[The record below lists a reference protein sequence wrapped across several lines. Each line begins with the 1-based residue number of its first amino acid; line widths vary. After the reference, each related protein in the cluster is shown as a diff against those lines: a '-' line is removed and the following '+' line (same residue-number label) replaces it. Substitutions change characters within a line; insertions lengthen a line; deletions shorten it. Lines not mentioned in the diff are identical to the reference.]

1 MTTAKYEKNLYM
13 AMLSEQCHRYD
24 EMVNYLEEMIKT
36 RDKDISTDERNL
48 LSVAYKNLL
57 LPLRLS
63 LRTVMA
69 YETKEKKKEVSSFLP
84 YIREYREKIENEI
97 TKNCQNVITI
107 VENDLLKKASETE
120 SKVFYIKM
128 KADYN
133 RFICEYAVGDLKEK
147 VLKDALTCYQEAD
160 NLAKELPVL
169 NITSLGLSLNYCVF
183 YYEAMNDTKFAIKI
197 ADNAYEKVSK
207 EFNNIDE
214 NAEENKN
221 VIAIIRLIKENLDMW
236 KSEVEEALKSKNTK

>member
-1 MTTAKYEKNLYM
+1 MYIANKDSVDYDDYNNEIVKYKKPFYFG
-13 AMLSEQCHRYD
+13 R
-24 EMVNYLEEMIKT
+24 VNYQPLTRKDLE
-36 RDKDISTDERNL
+36 
-48 LSVAYKNLL
+48 A
-57 LPLRLS
+57 
-63 LRTVMA
+63 
-69 YETKEKKKEVSSFLP
+69 

-197 ADNAYEKVSK
+197 VDNAYEKVSK